1 MVKRLAFAATAALL
15 SFGIAGAAQA
25 TLIGQTVGISVT
37 GPDAGTP
44 NQTSATVTTG
54 GPEFVIALFADVQ
67 IGIDVQESFIDFQ
80 YSGSFGANFGTTGQL
95 FTISGLTWAP
105 DPGGI
110 TGATV
115 TEFEDPNGSGTLPFG
130 PNTASFTASSITLN
144 VRGIWEDQDRV
155 RVDFTTDDIT
165 QLPEP
170 ATLTLLGFGLLGLGF
185 AALRRRQ
192 EVLGKKGTFRCSRD
206 SRLRRQPRC

>member
-1 MVKRLAFAATAALL
+1 MVKRLALAAAAALL
-15 SFGIAGAAQA
+15 SLGMAGVAQA
-25 TLIGQTVGISVT
+25 SLIGQTVNLSVT
-37 GPDAGTP
+37 GQDAGTP

-80 YSGSFGANFGTTGQL
+80 YSGSFSANFGTAGQL

-130 PNTASFTASSITLN
+130 PNLAFFNASSITLN
-144 VRGIWEDQDRV
+144 VRGLWEGQDRV
-155 RVDFTTDDIT
+155 RVDFTTDDVT

-170 ATLTLLGFGLLGLGF
+170 ATLTLLGVGLLGLGF
-185 AALRRRQ
+185 AAQRRRQ
-192 EVLGKKGTFRCSRD
+192 QVPGKKGTFRCFKD
-206 SRLRRQPRC
+206 SRLRRLPRC